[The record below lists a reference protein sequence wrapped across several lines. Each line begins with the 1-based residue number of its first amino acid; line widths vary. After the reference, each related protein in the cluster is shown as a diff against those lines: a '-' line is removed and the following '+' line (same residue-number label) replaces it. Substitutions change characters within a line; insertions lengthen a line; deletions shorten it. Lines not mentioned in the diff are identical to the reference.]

1 MSGGSAPGPGYV
13 FRPYRGD
20 DDHGPMAAVRRGCAR
35 RDGVDTRSVVEGLPT
50 AAEIAEDCARL
61 DDPSGN
67 QLLVEHGGGVVGY
80 ATIRW
85 WEERDG
91 TWLYLHRGYLLP
103 GHRRRGTG
111 SAMLAWAEDRVRHL
125 VRRHG
130 TARTAV
136 LGANA
141 MASEADATALL
152 LDAGY
157 RRVFSLVELELD
169 DLGQLPAERPPLPV
183 GVRVGAVGPSGYHTA
198 WRTVVDSYA
207 GAAFTETWTFARF
220 LATAHPA
227 CWRAAWNGRD
237 MAGVALCSLRRHDP
251 TVGEVEE
258 LSVRAESRRAGPRA
272 GPAPGR
278 PALPA
283 RARRRDRPPVHRDRE
298 PAPVLRPLRERGLPA
313 PQRVRPLPQTGHR
326 PGAGTPASAGDPGV
340 SERTRCQRPLATDP
354 RKTANASRPNSTTGP
369 SSAHLLSRTGK
380 AASPTA
386 SSTQLPLSPP
396 L

>member
-1 MSGGSAPGPGYV
+1 MSGDSAPGPGYV

-35 RDGVDTRSVVEGLPT
+35 RDGVDARSVVEGLPT

-91 TWLYLHRGYLLP
+91 T
-103 GHRRRGTG
+103 
-111 SAMLAWAEDRVRHL
+111 
-125 VRRHG
+125 
-130 TARTAV
+130 
-136 LGANA
+136 
-141 MASEADATALL
+141 ATALL

-169 DLGQLPAERPPLPV
+169 DLGQLPADRLPLPL
-183 GVRVGAVGPSGYHTA
+183 GVRVGAVGPSGYYTA

-220 LATAHPA
+220 LATADPA
-227 CWRAAWNGRD
+227 CWRAAWDGRD

-258 LSVRAESRRAGPRA
+258 LSVRAESRRLGLGRA
-272 GPAPGR
+272 LLLDGLRCLRAHGAETARLYTGTANPHRSYDLYESVGFRRRNEYVRYRKPVTGPAQ
-278 PALPA
+278 A
-283 RARRRDRPPVHRDRE
+283 PP
-298 PAPVLRPLRERGLPA
+298 
-313 PQRVRPLPQTGHR
+313 HR
-326 PGAGTPASAGDPGV
+326 P
-340 SERTRCQRPLATDP
+340 E
-354 RKTANASRPNSTTGP
+354 
-369 SSAHLLSRTGK
+369 
-380 AASPTA
+380 
-386 SSTQLPLSPP
+386 
-396 L
+396 